1 MPEPLF
7 EIKNLVL
14 NSDSKAIISISNFE
28 IHRGIIYAIMGQPGA
43 GKSALLDLLAGA
55 RKPNSGQLL
64 YEANPITGSGKQR
77 FTEEVCYLP
86 QQPKSVGGRVQK
98 YMLKNI
104 NTADWTSE
112 APEERLEMIAK
123 RMNLHDYFD
132 RKLKTLSPGERRW
145 IDWAICLA
153 TDTKA
158 LILDEF
164 EQHLSY
170 DGMELIRRQLQRKV
184 SHEGTTVI
192 LSTLSP
198 LTMRRLSGVTVTL
211 DRGRIAM
218 IRSSRDG
225 IRSGSRERSSGGR
238 NSGSGGGSGRG
249 TGSGRSRSRT
259 RGKAQSD
266 SNGGSGRSTRRSRG
280 KGGPDKGNS

>member
-7 EIKNLVL
+7 EIRNLVL
-14 NSDSKAIISISNFE
+14 NLNNNSIISISNFE
-28 IHRGIIYAIMGQPGA
+28 VHRGIIYAIMGQPGA
-43 GKSALLDLLAGA
+43 GKTALLDLLAGA
-55 RKPNSGQLL
+55 RKQTSGHLT
-64 YEANPITGSGKQR
+64 YESKTIGLIGRQR
-77 FTEEVCYLP
+77 FASEVCYLP
-86 QQPKSVGGRVQK
+86 QMPRSASGRVQK
-98 YMLKNI
+98 YMLRNI
-104 NTADWTSE
+104 HTAEWTSE
-112 APEERLEMIAK
+112 EPNERLEMIAK
-123 RMNLHDYFD
+123 KMNLHDYFD
-132 RKLKTLSPGERRW
+132 RKVKTLSPGERRW
-145 IDWAICLA
+145 IDWGICLA

-225 IRSGSRERSSGGR
+225 ARPAGRDRSSGGR
-238 NSGSGGGSGRG
+238 NRGGSGGSGRG
-249 TGSGRSRSRT
+249 TGAGRG
-259 RGKAQSD
+259 RGRPRGRAQNDSD
-266 SNGGSGRSTRRSRG
+266 GGNGKSAGRSRG
-280 KGGPDKGNS
+280 KGKPDRGKS

>member
-14 NSDSKAIISISNFE
+14 NANNKAIISISNFE

-43 GKSALLDLLAGA
+43 GKTALLDLLAGV
-55 RKPNSGQLL
+55 RKPNSGHLL
-64 YEANPITGSGKQR
+64 YEGDALAGSGKQR
-77 FTEEVCYLP
+77 FADEVCYLP
-86 QQPKSVGGRVQK
+86 QLPKNVGGRVQK
-98 YMLKNI
+98 YMLRNI
-104 NTADWTSE
+104 HTADWTSE
-112 APEERLEMIAK
+112 APQERLEMIAK
-123 RMNLHDYFD
+123 RMNLHVYFD
-132 RKLKTLSPGERRW
+132 RKMKTLSPGERRW

-170 DGMELIRRQLQRKV
+170 DGMEFIRRQIQRKV

-198 LTMRRLSGVTVTL
+198 LTMRRLSGVSVTL

-225 IRSGSRERSSGGR
+225 ARPGSRERSSGGR
-238 NSGSGGGSGRG
+238 SSGGSGPTGRG
-249 TGSGRSRSRT
+249 TGSGRN
-259 RGKAQSD
+259 RGRPQGRGQND
-266 SNGGSGRSTRRSRG
+266 PNGGSGQSARRSRG
-280 KGGPDKGNS
+280 KGAADRGN

>member
-14 NSDSKAIISISNFE
+14 NSNNKAIISISNFE

-43 GKSALLDLLAGA
+43 GKTALLDLLAGA
-55 RKPNSGQLL
+55 RKQNSGHLL
-64 YEANPITGSGKQR
+64 YEGNALTGSVKQR
-77 FTEEVCYLP
+77 FTDEVCYLS
-86 QQPKSVGGRVQK
+86 QQPKNIGGRVQK
-98 YMLKNI
+98 YMLRKI
-104 NTADWTSE
+104 HIAEWTKE
-112 APEERLEMIAK
+112 TPTERLDMIAK

-153 TDTKA
+153 TDSKA

-184 SHEGTTVI
+184 SHEGATII

-198 LTMRRLSGVTVTL
+198 LTMRRLAGVSVTL

-225 IRSGSRERSSGGR
+225 ARPAGRERSSSR
-238 NSGSGGGSGRG
+238 RSSGGSGSSNRG
-249 TGSGRSRSRT
+249 TGRSRGRSRGRAQNDSDGGNSRSA
-259 RGKAQSD
+259 RQ
-266 SNGGSGRSTRRSRG
+266 SRG
-280 KGGPDKGNS
+280 RGSPERGNS